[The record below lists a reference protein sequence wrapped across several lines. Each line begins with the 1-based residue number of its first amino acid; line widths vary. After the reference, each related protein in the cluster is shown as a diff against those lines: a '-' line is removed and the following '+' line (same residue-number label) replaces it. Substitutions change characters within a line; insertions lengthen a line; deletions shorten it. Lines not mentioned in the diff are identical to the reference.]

1 MNTVVIM
8 VLYLTWFI
16 IGFIVGA
23 CACTTKINRLEVE
36 NSTLKEWLEAS
47 RTTNKTLLREI
58 DELRLDLESSV
69 NGVGIVTHKDYTKT
83 E

>member
-16 IGFIVGA
+16 IGLIVGA
-23 CACTTKINRLEVE
+23 CACTAKINRLEVE
-36 NSTLKEWLEAS
+36 NSTLKKWLEAS
-47 RTTNKTLLREI
+47 RTTNKTLLSEI

-69 NGVGIVTHKDYTKT
+69 NGVGIVTHKDYTKS

>member
-23 CACTTKINRLEVE
+23 CACTVKINKTETE
-36 NSTLKEWLEAS
+36 KATLKRWLEAS
-47 RTTNKTLLREI
+47 RVTNKALLRENE
-58 DELRLDLESSV
+58 ELRLDLEASV
-69 NGVGIVTHKDYTKT
+69 NGVGIVTHKDYTKS

>member
-1 MNTVVIM
+1 MNTVVII

-23 CACTTKINRLEVE
+23 CACATKINRLEVE
-36 NSTLKEWLEAS
+36 RSTLKEWLEAS
-47 RTTNKTLLREI
+47 RTTNKTLLKEI
-58 DELRLDLESSV
+58 EELRLDLEASV
-69 NGVGIVTHKDYTKT
+69 NGVGIVTHKDYTKS